1 MESLRLG
8 RWKGKRRIQ
17 ILILNLTFNFNDSV
31 LRDVYSMLGQD
42 EWGQKNNMFEMMDKD
57 KDGKIT
63 QDEFDRAS
71 MADVELNRM
80 LTTKS
85 F

>member
-17 ILILNLTFNFNDSV
+17 ILILNLTFNFNNSV

-63 QDEFDRAS
+63 QDEFVRAS

>member
-8 RWKGKRRIQ
+8 RWKGKNDKRQVNIQ
-17 ILILNLTFNFNDSV
+17 LNFPNISV

-63 QDEFDRAS
+63 QDEFVRAS

>member
-1 MESLRLG
+1 
-8 RWKGKRRIQ
+8 
-17 ILILNLTFNFNDSV
+17 
-31 LRDVYSMLGQD
+31 MLGQD

-63 QDEFDRAS
+63 QDEFVRAS